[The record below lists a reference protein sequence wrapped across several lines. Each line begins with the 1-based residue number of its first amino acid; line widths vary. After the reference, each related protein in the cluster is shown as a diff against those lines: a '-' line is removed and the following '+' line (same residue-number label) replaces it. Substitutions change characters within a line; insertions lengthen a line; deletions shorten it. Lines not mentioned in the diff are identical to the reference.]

1 MKRGLLALSLA
12 VGLTATLSV
21 AGQEPGTDR
30 VSANL
35 LRGMALR
42 SIGPTLT
49 TGRISDVE
57 VDPKNSSVYYVATSV
72 GGLWKSVNRGVTW
85 VPIFDSGGS
94 FNLCC
99 VVIDP
104 KDSNVVW
111 LGTGENSNPR
121 SSTYGDGVYKSADA
135 GATWQRVGLE
145 TSEHIG
151 RILIDPRNSNVVYV
165 ASQGPLWSSGGE
177 RGLYKTADG
186 GKTWK
191 AVLTISPDT
200 GVNDVV
206 FDPHNP
212 DILYA
217 SSWQRRRATGQFVG
231 GGPESAVFKTID
243 AGKNWTKL
251 TNGLP
256 TGPMGRI
263 AVGVDPKAKPTRVY
277 VLANA
282 LRAESGFYRSDDAGK
297 TFARVGIMERAA
309 GGRGAG
315 APAAPPADVQA
326 GGRAAGAAAVPPAGA
341 QAGGRAGGAATAPP
355 TGGQAGG
362 QAGGRAGGRAGGA
375 ATAPPAG
382 AQAAAPAV
390 DNWYRGSDPGY
401 YHELFVDPIRPDTIW
416 SVGTNLER
424 STDGG
429 KTWRSVPNLDNVHVD
444 FHDVWINGSDR
455 NHIIVA
461 NDGGV
466 YETWDEGKTWRFF
479 SNLPVTQFYRVSV
492 DNARPFY
499 NVCGGAQDN
508 GSVCGPSRTLN
519 RVGIR
524 TSDWIVVGGGDGF
537 QTRNDPED
545 PNIVYA
551 TSQSGGITRL
561 DLRTGQS
568 KSIRPRVAL
577 PGAGAGGGAAAGAP
591 AGGGGRGAQGGADA
605 GGIAPERPNWDAP
618 YIVSP
623 HAPKRLYWASNF
635 LYRSNDR
642 GDTWDRISPDLSR
655 QLDPVKIPIMGKLW
669 VPSETVSWNAA
680 TTVLSNIVSLDE
692 SPLLEGLLYAGTDDG
707 LLQVSE
713 DGGRNWRRVER
724 FPGVPEGTYVTDVF
738 ASPRDA
744 NVVYV
749 SFGNWQRGDFKP
761 YILRS
766 ADRGRTF
773 ASVAGDMPDRQN
785 VYAVVQDH
793 VNGNLLFAGT
803 EFGLWVSVDGG
814 RHWAQ
819 MQGGLPTVQVRD
831 LAVQRRE
838 NDLVLG
844 TYGRSFYVLDDYSP
858 LRELSAQT
866 IGEEARL
873 LPLRDAY
880 LYSILGQQ
888 QAVES
893 NWRAPN
899 PPYGAMFTYHIALAQ
914 PADTKIVLTIADAN
928 GRTIRQLDG
937 RDAAST
943 VPQVPG
949 LHRVAW
955 DLRAD
960 APPPAPPAAGG
971 AGGGGGRGGQ
981 GGGFGGGRGG
991 ASQGP
996 VVEPGSY
1003 RVTLGKKTGDSV
1015 KPIGPTQ
1022 TFAVVRI
1029 PQ

>member
-1 MKRGLLALSLA
+1 MKRALLALSIA
-12 VGLTATLSV
+12 VILPITYTL
-21 AGQEPGTDR
+21 AGQESGADR
-30 VSANL
+30 VSSAVL
-35 LRGMALR
+35 KGMAFR

-57 VDPKNSSVYYVATSV
+57 VDPKNSSVYYAATSV
-72 GGLWKSVNRGVTW
+72 GGLWKSANRGVTW
-85 VPIFDSGGS
+85 TPIFDSGGS

-121 SSTYGDGVYKSADA
+121 SSMYGDGVYKSTDA

-151 RILIDPRNSNVVYV
+151 RILIDPRDSKIVYV
-165 ASQGPLWSSGGE
+165 ASQGPLWSTGGD
-177 RGLYKTADG
+177 RGLYKTTDA

-191 AVLTISPDT
+191 AVLSISPDT
-200 GVNDVV
+200 GVNDIV

-231 GGPESAVFKTID
+231 GGPESAIYKTTD

-251 TNGLP
+251 ANGLP
-256 TGPMGRI
+256 KGPMGRI
-263 AVGVDPKAKPTRVY
+263 ALGVDPKAKPTRVY

-282 LRAESGFYRSDDAGK
+282 LRDESGFYRSDDAGK
-297 TFARVGIMERAA
+297 TFTRIGVMERPA
-309 GGRGAG
+309 GGRGGGAATTPPAAPPAGGRAGARGAG
-315 APAAPPADVQA
+315 APSAPPAGAPAGAPASGRAGGPPADVQA
-326 GGRAAGAAAVPPAGA
+326 GGRAGGPPA
-341 QAGGRAGGAATAPP
+341 
-355 TGGQAGG
+355 
-362 QAGGRAGGRAGGA
+362 
-375 ATAPPAG
+375 
-382 AQAAAPAV
+382 

-429 KTWRSVPNLDNVHVD
+429 KTWMAVPNLDGVHVD
-444 FHDVWINGSDR
+444 FHDVWINPSDR

-461 NDGGV
+461 NDGGM

-479 SNLPVTQFYRVSV
+479 SNLPVTQFYRVST

-524 TSDWIVVGGGDGF
+524 TSDWITVGGGDGF
-537 QTRNDPED
+537 QSRNDPED
-545 PNIVYA
+545 SNIVYA
-551 TSQSGGITRL
+551 TSQGGAITRL

-577 PGAGAGGGAAAGAP
+577 PGAAGGGAAGAAAGR
-591 AGGGGRGAQGGADA
+591 GGRGGQGGGQ
-605 GGIAPERPNWDAP
+605 GGGEEGGSSAERPNWDAP
-618 YIVSP
+618 YIISP
-623 HAPKRLYWASNF
+623 HSSTRLYWASNF

-642 GDTWDRISPDLSR
+642 GDNWERISTDLTR

-680 TTVLSNIVSLDE
+680 TTALSNIVSLDE
-692 SPLLEGLLYAGTDDG
+692 SPLLEGLLYVGTDDG

-713 DGGRNWRRVER
+713 DGGKNWRRVER

-744 NVVYV
+744 NTVYV

-761 YILRS
+761 YILKS

-773 ASVAGDMPDRQN
+773 TSVAGDLPDRQN
-785 VYAVVQDH
+785 VYAIVQDH

-803 EFGLWVSVDGG
+803 EFGLWVSVNGG
-814 RHWAQ
+814 SHWAQ
-819 MQGGLPTVQVRD
+819 MRGGLPTIQVRD
-831 LAVQRRE
+831 LAVHRRE

-858 LRELSAQT
+858 LRELTAQAL
-866 IGEEARL
+866 GEEARL

-880 LYSILGQQ
+880 QYNILGQQ

-899 PPYGAMFTYHIALAQ
+899 PPYGAVITYHVASAQ
-914 PADTKIVLTIADAN
+914 PAETKLVLTITDAN
-928 GRTIRQLDG
+928 GRIIRQLDG
-937 RDAAST
+937 RDAANT
-943 VPQVPG
+943 IPQEPG

-960 APPPAPPAAGG
+960 APPPAAGG
-971 AGGGGGRGGQ
+971 AGAAGGRGGQ

-991 ASQGP
+991 VPQGP
-996 VVEPGSY
+996 VVDPGPY
-1003 RVTLGKKTGDSV
+1003 RVTLSKKTGDAV
-1015 KPIGPTQ
+1015 KAVGPAQ